1 MDTRRLAIFL
11 EVVEQGGFTR
21 AADTLDIAQPSVS
34 QAVRELEAA
43 LGTSLFHRLGRS
55 ISLTPAGE
63 ALVAPARQ
71 VRRDLENGLASVE
84 EVTGLGRGRL
94 DIACLPTLAVAPLAP
109 LVGAFRAS
117 YPEIQ
122 IVLSDPRDTAELID
136 FVRTGRSEV
145 GLVEHVAADGL
156 TTVAIGTQD
165 FLAVLPPDSSA
176 SSPYQLQLLA
186 TIPLVAAPVGSSTRG
201 LLDDALRSV
210 GVTARVMVE
219 VAQREALLPLI
230 AAGAGAALLPRPLA
244 EFAATLGCVVV
255 QPKPAVSRA
264 VALVHRHGHLTP
276 AARRFVELAG
286 QGAGSGE
293 ERHPPSSP

>member
-94 DIACLPTLAVAPLAP
+94 DIACLPTLAVARSPRSSERFGRP
-109 LVGAFRAS
+109 TPKSRS
-117 YPEIQ
+117 CCPTHEIPQ
-122 IVLSDPRDTAELID
+122 S
-136 FVRTGRSEV
+136 
-145 GLVEHVAADGL
+145 
-156 TTVAIGTQD
+156 
-165 FLAVLPPDSSA
+165 
-176 SSPYQLQLLA
+176 
-186 TIPLVAAPVGSSTRG
+186 
-201 LLDDALRSV
+201 
-210 GVTARVMVE
+210 
-219 VAQREALLPLI
+219 
-230 AAGAGAALLPRPLA
+230 
-244 EFAATLGCVVV
+244 
-255 QPKPAVSRA
+255 
-264 VALVHRHGHLTP
+264 
-276 AARRFVELAG
+276 
-286 QGAGSGE
+286 
-293 ERHPPSSP
+293 